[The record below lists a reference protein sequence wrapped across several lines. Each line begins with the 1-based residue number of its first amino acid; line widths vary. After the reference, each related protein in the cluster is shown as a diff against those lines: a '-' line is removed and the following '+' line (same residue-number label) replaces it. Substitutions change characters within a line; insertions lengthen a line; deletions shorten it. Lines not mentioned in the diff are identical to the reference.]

1 MNLLVGIPYEAFF
14 AIYLIIACN
23 FLGDLLGC
31 KFKQMLQENMYVKH
45 FFGYLTLAFLVVLT
59 GVDINNEENLIKA
72 VIYSFILYFWF
83 VCTTKTHI
91 YTTIIVLLIFFI
103 MYILSIRI
111 KILEKNIETDKNIEE
126 IKKLRL
132 ASFLLLIIAFVI
144 TFFGILYYLMLKKRE
159 LSTRTEKFSYIT
171 FFIGKQIC
179 RND

>member
-1 MNLLVGIPYEAFF
+1 MNLLIGIPYEAFF

-45 FFGYLTLAFLVVLT
+45 FFGYLTLVFLVVLT

-72 VIYSFILYFWF
+72 IIYSLILYFWF

-91 YTTIIVLLIFFI
+91 YTTMIVLLIFFI
-103 MYILSIRI
+103 MYVLSIRI
-111 KILEKNIETDKNIEE
+111 KILEKNIETDNIEE
-126 IKKLRL
+126 IKILRL
-132 ASFLLLIIAFVI
+132 VSFSLLIIAFII
-144 TFFGILYYLMLKKRE
+144 TFFGILYYLMLKKKE

-171 FFIGKQIC
+171 FFIGKQRC